1 MEPKYM
7 KRRIAILTLTVLALS
22 LCMLLAAKSRERTV
36 DIAAYLPT
44 AKRQAEVNFSQD
56 GAQFNINELWELVD
70 IDSHEVIQILKDKN
84 PEWLWLETPGPVYKA
99 DIQVRGVSIATIRV
113 GVDGNKL
120 FLQRS
125 RRYSKLAYTWDWLVS
140 KGQLKVLKVKTAKA
154 SGRTSYTITESNFPD
169 M

>member
-99 DIQVRGVSIATIRV
+99 DIQVRGVPIATIRV